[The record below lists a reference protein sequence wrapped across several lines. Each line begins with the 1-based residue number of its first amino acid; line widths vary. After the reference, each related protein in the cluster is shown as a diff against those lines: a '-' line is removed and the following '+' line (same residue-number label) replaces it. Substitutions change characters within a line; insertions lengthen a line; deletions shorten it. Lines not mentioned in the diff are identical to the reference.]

1 MGFSR
6 QEYWSGLSF
15 PSPGDLPDPG
25 IEPQSPTLQADALPS
40 KPPGKSEMV
49 RQHHQ
54 FNGHEF
60 EQAPGDGEGQ
70 GSLAY
75 CSPWGRKELDTTEW
89 PNNNK
94 ALPVPSLNR
103 L

>member
-1 MGFSR
+1 MKASSDDLLAYLEVIRGFLGGSILII
-6 QEYWSGLSF
+6 Q
-15 PSPGDLPDPG
+15 PDPGDLPDPG

-70 GSLAY
+70 GNRSC
-75 CSPWGRKELDTTEW
+75 CSPWGCRVGQD
-89 PNNNK
+89 
-94 ALPVPSLNR
+94 
-103 L
+103 